1 MAIRK
6 DVNDMLNNL
15 KQEPQKE
22 EKHSK
27 SKFDDMSVDD
37 LLTAL
42 NDGKENRT
50 ERPVKKNAPIRELKR
65 IPPLKPKEQPESENN
80 VSSEKKVNK
89 KSSPKPKNNDESI
102 PKKKKIVI
110 SGELP
115 DYEAIRQQEIK
126 EDKKKEK
133 EKPSRPAE
141 SEKKEN
147 GKNDKDNSSKGL
159 FSRIKD
165 LMYVSAEDDAENKE
179 ETDEKPESA
188 DTDDKDNFTVE
199 EIKENNDSII
209 ASIEE
214 AISAINDTGLVKD
227 DDSVVKEI
235 KPEESKHE
243 NVSDNRKKGNKTKQ
257 NSAEKKKSETK
268 TGKTENP
275 KQKKPETKNV
285 KNESLEQKKSETKN
299 VKTESP
305 EQKKS
310 ETKTGKTEN
319 PEQKKSE
326 TKTGKTENPEQKK
339 SETKTEKT
347 RNPEEKKDSAKKP
360 QQSGSKKKKSGNKP
374 VKESQKTVKS
384 SDSIIENIQK
394 DAENAISEIENR
406 KSDRK
411 QQENIDI
418 SVEEPV
424 LTEKESK
431 QSPESRQKKNITAA
445 LEQILDENPD
455 EIIIT
460 RSENTEDD
468 KKSVPVKFK
477 NEKYAVLGMI
487 CAVLAVIGI
496 IAIISTCISHIGGG
510 KNTKES
516 FAEAVYPA
524 VIMDINSFENPS
536 ELPSDQIISA
546 AIWSVVIDGKK
557 LSKYDERMGV
567 VIIPAVDVESFAV
580 ELFGEDIPELNHTT
594 VGPVESKFY
603 YNEEAKSYNV
613 QVKPDTFTYL
623 PEVTSVSKKDGEYIV
638 DVNYIE
644 EHPEWMEKS
653 VAKTV
658 QYKLSKNDDGG
669 YKINSMKIISEN
681 PSID

>member
-1 MAIRK
+1 
-6 DVNDMLNNL
+6 
-15 KQEPQKE
+15 
-22 EKHSK
+22 
-27 SKFDDMSVDD
+27 
-37 LLTAL
+37 
-42 NDGKENRT
+42 T
-50 ERPVKKNAPIRELKR
+50 E
-65 IPPLKPKEQPESENN
+65 
-80 VSSEKKVNK
+80 
-89 KSSPKPKNNDESI
+89 
-102 PKKKKIVI
+102 
-110 SGELP
+110 
-115 DYEAIRQQEIK
+115 
-126 EDKKKEK
+126 
-133 EKPSRPAE
+133 
-141 SEKKEN
+141 
-147 GKNDKDNSSKGL
+147 
-159 FSRIKD
+159 
-165 LMYVSAEDDAENKE
+165 
-179 ETDEKPESA
+179 
-188 DTDDKDNFTVE
+188 
-199 EIKENNDSII
+199 
-209 ASIEE
+209 
-214 AISAINDTGLVKD
+214 
-227 DDSVVKEI
+227 
-235 KPEESKHE
+235 
-243 NVSDNRKKGNKTKQ
+243 KTK
-257 NSAEKKKSETK
+257 N
-268 TGKTENP
+268 
-275 KQKKPETKNV
+275 
-285 KNESLEQKKSETKN
+285 
-299 VKTESP
+299 P

-310 ETKTGKTEN
+310 ETKTEKTKN

-347 RNPEEKKDSAKKP
+347 GNQEEKKDSAKKP
-360 QQSGSKKKKSGNKP
+360 QQSGSKKKKKSGNKP
-374 VKESQKTVKS
+374 VKESQKPVKS

-411 QQENIDI
+411 KQENIDI

-431 QSPESRQKKNITAA
+431 QSQKSRQKKNITAA

-477 NEKYAVLGMI
+477 NGKYAVLGMI

-496 IAIISTCISHIGGG
+496 IAIISACISNIGGG
-510 KNTKES
+510 KSTKES

-557 LSKYDERMGV
+557 LSKYNERMGV

-613 QVKPDTFTYL
+613 QIKPDTFTYL
-623 PEVTSVSKKDGEYIV
+623 PEVTSVSKKDGEYTV

-669 YKINSMKIISEN
+669 YKINSMRIISEN